1 MPRGTRMNSPRPK
14 ILTVQF
20 KSLGDTVVSI
30 PTLVAIRQRF
40 PDCELHAVVPEAS
53 VPLLR
58 HHPALNR
65 VWGVPRAPGKAQ
77 FRAYWPIIRKL
88 RAEKF
93 DKCVDLGG
101 NDRSAIV
108 MFLSGARERL
118 GALHDQGFWGKRWL
132 FTRPVTALPEDRHES
147 LRLLHTVSPWNIS
160 PPEKIQ
166 INIHTDPAVANPLQ
180 RDPSKRTIICN
191 TGAASPKKQWPI
203 ANWARFHQLATARGY
218 DLVYIRGVSPFE
230 EQMTREL
237 ETLVPGAKILP
248 KLDLPQLLVA
258 IKSADAAISNDTGP
272 MHFATGLGVKTVAIF
287 GPSLHQRWFPAGTE
301 HRLLLAPNCECIWGT
316 FVCRRAN
323 HCLAE
328 ITPEAVLE
336 NLESLFQ

>member
-1 MPRGTRMNSPRPK
+1 MQSPRPK

-53 VPLLR
+53 VPLLD
-58 HHPALNR
+58 HHPAVNR

-88 RAEKF
+88 RAERF

-118 GALHDQGFWGKRWL
+118 GALHDKGFWGKRWL
-132 FTRPVTALPEDRHES
+132 FTHPVTALPEDRHES
-147 LRLLHTVSPWNIS
+147 LRLLYTVSPWNIS
-160 PPEKIQ
+160 PPEKIE
-166 INIHTDPAVANPLQ
+166 INIYTDPAIANPLQ
-180 RDPSKRTIICN
+180 RDPTKRTVICN

-237 ETLVPGAKILP
+237 ENLVPGARILP
-248 KLDLPQLLVA
+248 KLDLPQLLAA
-258 IKSADAAISNDTGP
+258 IKSTDAAISNDTGP

-287 GPSLHQRWFPAGTE
+287 GPSLHKRWFPAGAE
-301 HRLLLAPNCECIWGT
+301 HRLLLAPDCECIWGT

-336 NLESLFQ
+336 SLESLFG